1 MVNQEQVLEI
11 LHAVGEKIT
20 EEKLFL
26 TELDNVIGDG
36 DHGINLARGFAEIE
50 KKRPMMEGKD
60 IGTMLKTAGMAL
72 VSTVGGASGP
82 LYGTAFMQAGKA
94 LAGKTELDAQDLVTI
109 LDAFVAGVQLRGKS
123 VAGEKTML
131 DAMIPARNAVKA
143 ALDAGKHVFSEKP
156 LGVTMEQCLQAE
168 AAVARHPEL
177 VCMLGFMRRYDKSYA
192 YAKEKIAAGAIGTPY
207 LVKSTGIDP
216 EAVVEGAIRYSGTS
230 GGIFLDS
237 AIHDID
243 LMRWFL
249 GSEAAEVYAMGCTF
263 KHPAFQDAGD
273 DETGVAVY
281 KFKNGAMGMVHVGRT
296 APYGYHIE
304 TEIVGTEGT
313 IRISAVPEKNR
324 AMVYDVN
331 GARTECVESFPER
344 FAEAY
349 LTEMEEFVRCVGEGR
364 KPDTGVADGI
374 YATRVGYAT
383 TEAWKT
389 GKIVKI

>member
-1 MVNQEQVLEI
+1 MNLVNSPGQDETDTSIPYMVDADGEI
-11 LHAVGEKIT
+11 RWILDWEKSDEHRYIGIGCGLIRMQNGHYMT
-20 EEKLFL
+20 
-26 TELDNVIGDG
+26 GDG
-36 DHGINLARGFAEIE
+36 NHHRMVEVDMMGNTIHNWDMLERGYTMHHAISQDKQGNILA
-50 KKRPMMEGKD
+50 
-60 IGTMLKTAGMAL
+60 TVSKTSA
-72 VSTVGGASGP
+72 
-82 LYGTAFMQAGKA
+82 K
-94 LAGKTELDAQDLVTI
+94 I
-109 LDAFVAGVQLRGKS
+109 
-123 VAGEKTML
+123 
-131 DAMIPARNAVKA
+131 
-143 ALDAGKHVFSEKP
+143 
-156 LGVTMEQCLQAE
+156 
-168 AAVARHPEL
+168 
-177 VCMLGFMRRYDKSYA
+177 
-192 YAKEKIAAGAIGTPY
+192 AKEKITAGAIGTPY

-237 AIHDID
+237 AIHDMD

-349 LTEMEEFVRCVGEGR
+349 LTEMEEFIRCVREGR

-389 GKIVKI
+389 EKIVKI

>member
-1 MVNQEQVLEI
+1 MKELRVGIAGLGRLGRV
-11 LHAVGEKIT
+11 HAA
-20 EEKLFL
+20 
-26 TELDNVIGDG
+26 
-36 DHGINLARGFAEIE
+36 NLAHKIPGAILTAACVPGADSQAYARQELGLE
-50 KKRPMMEGKD
+50 K
-60 IGTMLKTAGMAL
+60 
-72 VSTVGGASGP
+72 V
-82 LYGTAFMQAGKA
+82 YGDFREMVADP
-94 LAGKTELDAQDLVTI
+94 ELDA
-109 LDAFVAGVQLRGKS
+109 VAIVS
-123 VAGEKTML
+123 PSGEHCWQ
-131 DAMIPARNAVKA
+131 IEA

-192 YAKEKIAAGAIGTPY
+192 YAKEKITAGAIGTPY

-230 GGIFLDS
+230 
-237 AIHDID
+237 
-243 LMRWFL
+243 
-249 GSEAAEVYAMGCTF
+249 
-263 KHPAFQDAGD
+263 
-273 DETGVAVY
+273 GVAVY

-313 IRISAVPEKNR
+313 IRISAVPGKNR

-349 LTEMEEFVRCVGEGR
+349 LTEMEEFVRCVREGR